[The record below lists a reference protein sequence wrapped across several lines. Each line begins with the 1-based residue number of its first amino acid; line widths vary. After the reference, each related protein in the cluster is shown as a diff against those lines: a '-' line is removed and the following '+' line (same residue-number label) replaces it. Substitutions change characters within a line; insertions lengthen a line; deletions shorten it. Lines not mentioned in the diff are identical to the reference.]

1 MRARPHGEPA
11 RQGRGVLSASGT
23 TPFRP
28 AWWCRSPHCQTL
40 WPHLFRRRPSLTLR
54 RERLELP
61 DGDFL
66 DLAWSGPERG
76 PLVLVLHGL
85 EGSLRSHYAASLID
99 GLVRSGLGVV
109 FMHFRNC
116 GGEPNRLP
124 RSYHSGE
131 TGDLER
137 LATQLVA
144 RTGQPLLAVV
154 GFSLGGNV
162 LLKWLGERGDSAPIR
177 TAVAVSVP
185 FLLGEAAERMETGWS
200 RLYQWQLV
208 RSLRRSY
215 RRKLPRLSAQ
225 LPVDAAGLER
235 LRTFRTFDDRVT
247 APLHGFA
254 GVDDYY
260 TRSSSRQFLRHIRRP
275 TLILHAADDPF
286 MWPRTV
292 PTAPE
297 LSPSVQL
304 EVSAHGGHVGF
315 VAGRWPWR
323 PEYWLDARIIRHI
336 HEHRS
341 R

>member
-1 MRARPHGEPA
+1 MDGHEAVSHRDPLRF
-11 RQGRGVLSASGT
+11 Q
-23 TPFRP
+23 P
-28 AWWCRSPHCQTL
+28 AWWCRGPHCQTL
-40 WPHLFRRRPSLTLR
+40 WPHFFRRRPTLALR

-66 DLAWSGPERG
+66 DLAWSGPERA

-99 GLVRSGLGVV
+99 ALIRAGFSAAFL
-109 FMHFRNC
+109 HFRNC
-116 GGEPNRLP
+116 GAEPNRLP

-131 TGDLER
+131 TGDLDHVAS
-137 LATQLVA
+137 LLVS
-144 RTGQPLLAVV
+144 RTGMPLRAAV

-162 LLKWLGERGDSAPIR
+162 LLKWLGERGETAPVR

-200 RLYQWQLV
+200 RLYQWRLV
-208 RSLRRSY
+208 GSLRRSY
-215 RRKLPRLSAQ
+215 RRKLPRLAAQ
-225 LPVDAAGLER
+225 LPVDESELER
-235 LRTFRTFDDRVT
+235 LHTFRTFDDRVT

-260 TRSSSRQFLRHIRRP
+260 ARASSRQFLRHIRRP
-275 TLILHAADDPF
+275 TLIVHALDDPF

-292 PTAPE
+292 PTREE
-297 LSPSVQL
+297 LSAAVRL

-315 VAGRWPWR
+315 VGGRWPWR
-323 PEYWLDARIIRHI
+323 PYYWLDARIVRHI
-336 HEHRS
+336 QAHAAP
-341 R
+341 

>member
-1 MRARPHGEPA
+1 M
-11 RQGRGVLSASGT
+11 
-23 TPFRP
+23 
-28 AWWCRSPHCQTL
+28 
-40 WPHLFRRRPSLTLR
+40 FRRRPRLTLR

-99 GLVRSGLGVV
+99 GLVRAGLGVV

-131 TGDLER
+131 TGDLD
-137 LATQLVA
+137 Q
-144 RTGQPLLAVV
+144 
-154 GFSLGGNV
+154 
-162 LLKWLGERGDSAPIR
+162 RGDSAPVR

-215 RRKLPRLSAQ
+215 RRKLPRLAAH
-225 LPVDAAGLER
+225 LPVDATELER

-275 TLILHAADDPF
+275 
-286 MWPRTV
+286 
-292 PTAPE
+292 
-297 LSPSVQL
+297 
-304 EVSAHGGHVGF
+304 
-315 VAGRWPWR
+315 
-323 PEYWLDARIIRHI
+323 
-336 HEHRS
+336 
-341 R
+341 

>member
-1 MRARPHGEPA
+1 
-11 RQGRGVLSASGT
+11 
-23 TPFRP
+23 
-28 AWWCRSPHCQTL
+28 
-40 WPHLFRRRPSLTLR
+40 
-54 RERLELP
+54 
-61 DGDFL
+61 
-66 DLAWSGPERG
+66 
-76 PLVLVLHGL
+76 VLHGL

-99 GLVRSGLGVV
+99 GLARSGFRVA

-116 GGEPNRLP
+116 GAEPNRLP

-131 TGDLER
+131 TGDLDW
-137 LATQLVA
+137 LASLLVA
-144 RTGQPLLAVV
+144 RIGGPLLAAV

-162 LLKWLGERGDSAPIR
+162 LLKWLGERGDAAPVR

-215 RRKLPRLSAQ
+215 GRKLPRLKAQ
-225 LPVDAAGLER
+225 LPVDEGELER

-260 TRSSSRQFLRHIRRP
+260 ARASSRQFLRHIRRP

-292 PTAPE
+292 PTQQE
-297 LSPSVQL
+297 LSPAVQL
-304 EVSAHGGHVGF
+304 ELSTHGGHVGF
-315 VAGRWPWR
+315 VGGRWPWR
-323 PEYWLDARIIRHI
+323 PEYWLDARIIGHI
-336 HEHRS
+336 RAHAAP
-341 R
+341 